1 MNKETG
7 MKYLRAVFLSMVL
20 FSVATLF
27 VLAWMEGV
35 ILGALATLA
44 VGLWGL
50 LFIYDSGHK
59 K

>member
-20 FSVATLF
+20 FGVAFLI

-35 ILGALATLA
+35 ILGTLATLA
-44 VGLWGL
+44 AGLLGL
-50 LFIYDSGHK
+50 LFIYDSGH
-59 K
+59 